1 MRPTAASSRTTFSE
15 YLRSEA
21 ASDTKHEFLDGEV
34 YTMAGGTSE
43 QARIAANVIR
53 ELGNLLAGG
62 ACREYTSDLRVRVLA
77 TGLVTYPDVTI
88 VCGALERDVED
99 SNTITNPTVI
109 VEVLS
114 DSTEGYDRGE
124 RFHHYQ
130 RIPSLRAYVLV
141 SQREAR
147 IEVFERA
154 GARRWTFEDVRAPD
168 AARIEALGCSV
179 PVVAIYA
186 GVDVLL
192 VASS

>member
-1 MRPTAASSRTTFSE
+1 MRPIAAPSRMTFSE

-21 ASDTKHEFLDGEV
+21 ASNTKHEFLDGQV
-34 YTMAGGTSE
+34 YAMAGGTPE
-43 QARIAANVIR
+43 HARIAANVIR
-53 ELGNLLAGG
+53 ELGSLLAGG

-77 TGLVTYPDVTI
+77 TGLTTYPDVTI
-88 VCGALERDVED
+88 VCGSLERDVED
-99 SNTITNPTVI
+99 ANTITNPTVI

-114 DSTEGYDRGE
+114 DSTEAYDRGE
-124 RFHHYQ
+124 KFHHYQ

-168 AARIEALGCSV
+168 AARIEVLGCSLPVAAAYNGVEV
-179 PVVAIYA
+179 P
-186 GVDVLL
+186 L
-192 VASS
+192 VTGS